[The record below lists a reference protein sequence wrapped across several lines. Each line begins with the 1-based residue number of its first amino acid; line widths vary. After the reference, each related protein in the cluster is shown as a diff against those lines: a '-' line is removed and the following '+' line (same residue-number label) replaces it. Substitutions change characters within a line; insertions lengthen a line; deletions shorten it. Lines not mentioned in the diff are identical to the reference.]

1 MKRAA
6 FLWVGVLL
14 LTPLL
19 QAQSP
24 EDKKATLAFV
34 AIQQNKDGGFSAIAG
49 QPSSLRATNAA
60 VRIYKYFGGEV
71 PNKDACSKFVTSC
84 FDKNSGGFA
93 DTPDGDPNVTA
104 TAVGLMAV
112 VGLGISRDPYEKA
125 ALKYLDENAKT
136 FDDIRIAV
144 AGLEAIEKKSPQ
156 AKAWTAAVKKTA
168 NADGTY
174 GKSAG
179 IARDTGSAVVALLRM
194 GVEVPNKDAVL
205 KAMNAGQL
213 SDGGFGQVD
222 AKRSDLESCY
232 RVVRCYHM
240 LKSKPDAGKMAAFVA
255 SCRNA
260 DGGYGVV
267 PGAKSTISAT
277 YYAAIIS
284 HWLAEK

>member
-6 FLWVGVLL
+6 FLCVVVLL
-14 LTPLL
+14 LTPFL

-24 EDKKATLAFV
+24 EQKTATLAFV
-34 AIQQNKDGGFSAIAG
+34 EKQQNKDGGFSAVPG
-49 QPSSLRATNAA
+49 QPSSLRATNAV
-60 VRIYKYFGGEV
+60 VRIYKYFGGDL
-71 PNKDACSKFVTSC
+71 PNKDACAKFVESC
-84 FDKNSGGFA
+84 FDKSSGGFA
-93 DTPDGDPNVTA
+93 DAPGGKPDVAT
-104 TAVGLMAV
+104 TAVGLMTV
-112 VGLGISRDPYEKA
+112 VGLGLSRDPYEKA
-125 ALKYLDENAKT
+125 ALKYLDENVKT

-144 AGLEAIEKKSPQ
+144 AGLEAVEKKSPQ
-156 AKAWTAAVKKTA
+156 AQAWIATVKKTA

-174 GKSAG
+174 GKSAA

-194 GVEVPNKDAVL
+194 GAEVPNKDAVL

-213 SDGGFGQVD
+213 SDGGFGQID

-240 LKSKPDAGKMAAFVA
+240 LKSKPDADKMAAFVA

-267 PGAKSTISAT
+267 AGAKSTISAT

-284 HWLAEK
+284 HWLSEK